1 MTSSLEST
9 DVTGLVVVVVV
20 VVVVRVVVF
29 CVWFSVRTWQ

>member
-1 MTSSLEST
+1 VTSSLEST